1 MMIVHRFQQSHLG
14 NKTEAD
20 NHELIGTMKYHV
32 LSANSKLHNSKYKNN

>member
-20 NHELIGTMKYHV
+20 NDELIGTMKYHV
-32 LSANSKLHNSKYKNN
+32 LPSNSKLLNSKYKND